1 MTRVR
6 SINRRGFELNVNR
19 WWQINW
25 IYAYRKNGIEHEC
38 VLDTERERHCVLQ
51 IVHRDLAAR
60 NVLVDENRVCKIC
73 DFGLARFLT
82 DDNVYEKK
90 SKVSRDH

>member
-1 MTRVR
+1 M
-6 SINRRGFELNVNR
+6 
-19 WWQINW
+19 
-25 IYAYRKNGIEHEC
+25 H
-38 VLDTERERHCVLQ
+38 TERMELSMNVYWIQREKDIVCVLQ

>member
-1 MTRVR
+1 M
-6 SINRRGFELNVNR
+6 NVY
-19 WWQINW
+19 W
-25 IYAYRKNGIEHEC
+25 IQR
-38 VLDTERERHCVLQ
+38 EREKETFLCVLQ

>member
-1 MTRVR
+1 M
-6 SINRRGFELNVNR
+6 ELSMNVY
-19 WWQINW
+19 W
-25 IYAYRKNGIEHEC
+25 IQ
-38 VLDTERERHCVLQ
+38 REKDIVCVLQ